1 VTGLLLILAG
11 LAATGLIAWV
21 QVWLRR
27 LNEHGHLVVAWR
39 LLTGM
44 AWHGGA
50 VSDRGWFR
58 PGTRALTATGHVGRA
73 HHQPRWKVT
82 LRRLGSLT
90 AAVCIVYGLVVDRGA
105 TELSVALGGA
115 AAGAWAAIAI
125 WRRVRIRRHRR
136 SWLAPLHA
144 TIHRHV
150 NRTLTDR
157 PESYIT
163 VALDRSTGQVALPL
177 GVSPTDK
184 VRKQLEGDVRA
195 RLGIPSA
202 EFDWAGVAGPKPVVT
217 WAPAPKLPEVVTLEM
232 VRDAIETARPGQLI
246 AGLGARDVIARIRLA
261 GDSPHFLVNGPSGS
275 GKSVAVQSAIAQ
287 FLFHGGFGIILDF
300 KELSHVWADS
310 LDGTLPNIAY
320 CRSDEDIYAMLL
332 WLQGELRRRNKVARF
347 TARRDGSIEANVGD
361 RLLIA
366 AEELNVTAARLAAW
380 WKDEGDGGQCPAI
393 KAMNEIL
400 FMGRQAKMHILQASQ
415 RADANAVGGGAAR
428 ENLTA
433 RLLLGKIQKPTW
445 KMLAG
450 EFEYPASMSTQPG
463 AGFLVGADVTA
474 VQTVYLTPQE
484 AWDLSLAGEVADP
497 PHDIPKVMQQ
507 AAAQLSPAGESP
519 DSPAAASPAP
529 PLLGLREAVDAGKFG
544 DRTLGAVRTWRNRYR
559 DRWAPVAGWRGP
571 EELYREEDLEA
582 VRALMD
588 SQPQG
593 RR

>member
-11 LAATGLIAWV
+11 LLLTGLIAWV
-21 QVWLRR
+21 QVWMRR
-27 LNEHGHLVVAWR
+27 LREHGHLVVTWR

-44 AWHGGA
+44 TWHGGA

-58 PGTRALTATGHVGRA
+58 AGTKTLTDSGHVSRA
-73 HHQPRWKVT
+73 QHQERWRVT
-82 LRRLGSLT
+82 LRRLGGFLYIIC
-90 AAVCIVYGLVVDRGA
+90 AAYGMVVDRPA
-105 TELSVALGGA
+105 TELALILSAVA
-115 AAGAWAAIAI
+115 AAGYAGFAF
-125 WRRVRIRRHRR
+125 WRRLRIRNHRR

-144 TIHRHV
+144 TIHRLV
-150 NRTLTDR
+150 NRPITDR

-163 VALDRSTGQVALPL
+163 VALDRSRGEIALPL
-177 GVSPTDK
+177 NVSPMEK
-184 VRKQLEGDVRA
+184 YKRQLEGDVRA

-202 EFDWAGVAGPKPVVT
+202 EFDWTGVAGPKPVVT

-232 VRDAIETARPGQLI
+232 VRDAIETARAGQLI
-246 AGLGARDVIARIRLA
+246 AGLGARDAVARIRLA

-275 GKSVAVQSAIAQ
+275 GKSVAVQNAIAQ
-287 FLFHGGFGIILDF
+287 FLFHGGFAIILDF

-310 LDGTLPNIAY
+310 LDGTLPNIVY
-320 CRSDEDIYAMLL
+320 CRSDEDIYDMLM
-332 WLQGELRRRNKVARF
+332 WLQTELRRRNKVARF

-361 RLLIA
+361 RLLVA
-366 AEELNVTAARLAAW
+366 AEELNVTAARLKSW
-380 WKDEGDGGQCPAI
+380 WQDNGDGGLCPAI
-393 KAMNEIL
+393 KAMNEVL
-400 FMGRQAKMHILQASQ
+400 FMGRQAKMHMLQASQ

-450 EFEYPASMSTQPG
+450 EFEYPASMSTQLG
-463 AGFLVGADVTA
+463 AGFLVGSDVTA

-507 AAAQLSPAGESP
+507 RAPQLSPAGEGP
-519 DSPAAASPAP
+519 DSPVAASPEP
-529 PLLGLREAVDAGKFG
+529 PLLGLREAIEAGKFG
-544 DRTLGAVRTWRNRYR
+544 DRTLPAVRTWRNRYR

-571 EELYREEDLEA
+571 EELYREADIEA
-582 VRALMD
+582 VRVLMD
-588 SQPQG
+588 SQQSG